1 MTQPSP
7 KHDPKVAHRSA
18 IEILTRFQIVFKIA
32 KIYEANNFIFLRQ
45 VKILF
50 NMIQVSLKRE
60 GEAFFKLRQ
69 GTLFF
74 NRIRLKFGFSN
85 YHVFKFVITELR
97 DKEIGGIT
105 FEPGLGEEDL
115 TQFMVLLAKH
125 EKKIDAPF
133 EHFLRELQE
142 GRIQHIS
149 LETISPYEIP
159 SEERN
164 AAKVYFLGI
173 VHLKEHFEKGKQEKI
188 KINTTRRLMQSLFNH
203 IVENESFIY
212 GLTNLKN
219 YDEYTLN
226 HSVNVCTL
234 SLALG
239 RHLGLDRNELMD
251 LGISAFFH
259 DVGKLETP
267 LEILNKPA
275 KLTDGEREIMEKH
288 VHLGAEKLVQNKEFQ
303 NLPLRALHVAL
314 EHHVRADLSGYPK
327 GFKRKYVNLF
337 SRIVKIVDY
346 FDAITTPRVYRK
358 KAFTR
363 QEALAHMAEKSGTEF
378 DAVIFKVFSNMMGA
392 FPVGTLVVLDT
403 HELGI
408 VFEVNPE
415 ASFALRPKVKLIT
428 DTGGNKID
436 GETVNLTEVDRRTG
450 RYIRRIIKPLDP
462 EKYDIKISDYF
473 LARAQ

>member
-1 MTQPSP
+1 MTPAP
-7 KHDPKVAHRSA
+7 ARHDPKAAHRSA
-18 IEILTRFQIVFKIA
+18 IEILTRFQIVYKIA
-32 KIYEANNFIFLRQ
+32 KIYEANNLIFLRQ
-45 VKILF
+45 IKILY
-50 NMIQVSLKRE
+50 NMVQVALAGE
-60 GEAFFKLRQ
+60 GEAFFKIRQ
-69 GTLFF
+69 GTIFF
-74 NRIRLKFGFSN
+74 NRVRLKFGFSN

-97 DKEIGGIT
+97 DKEIGAII
-105 FEPGLGEEDL
+105 FEPGLTEEDL
-115 TQFMVLLAKH
+115 TRFMILMAKN
-125 EKKIDAPF
+125 EKKPEAPY
-133 EHFLRELQE
+133 EHFFREFQE
-142 GRIQHIS
+142 GRVRRIA
-149 LETISPYEIP
+149 LEKISPYEIP
-159 SEERN
+159 SQERT

-173 VHLKEHFEKGKQEKI
+173 IHLKEHFEKGKQEKI

-226 HSVNVCTL
+226 HSMNVCTL
-234 SLALG
+234 SIALG
-239 RHLGLDRNELMD
+239 RRLGLDRNELVD
-251 LGISAFFH
+251 LGMSAFFH

-275 KLTDGEREIMEKH
+275 KLTDEEREIMEKH
-288 VHLGAEKLVQNKEFQ
+288 VHQGAEKLVQSKEFQ

-327 GFKRKYVNLF
+327 AFKRKNLNLF

-363 QEALAHMAEKSGTEF
+363 QEALALMAGKSGTEF
-378 DAVIFKVFSNMMGA
+378 DALIFKVFSNMMGA
-392 FPVGTLVVLDT
+392 YPVGTLVVLNT
-403 HELGI
+403 GELGI

-428 DTGGNKID
+428 DASGNKID
-436 GETVNLTEVDRRTG
+436 GEIVDLTETSPDGSRYLRT
-450 RYIRRIIKPLDP
+450 ILKSLDP
-462 EKYDIKISDYF
+462 EKYDIKIPDYF